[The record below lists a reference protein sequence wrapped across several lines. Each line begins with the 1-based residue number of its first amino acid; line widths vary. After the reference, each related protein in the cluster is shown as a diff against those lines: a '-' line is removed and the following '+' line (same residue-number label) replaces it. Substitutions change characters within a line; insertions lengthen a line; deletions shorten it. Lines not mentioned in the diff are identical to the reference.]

1 MTPDETRARLVDI
14 ALQIR
19 RAERRK
25 EHDLVAQLEAE
36 YTRRQEVYA
45 AMLDAADTAQGHLWD
60 GAA

>member
-25 EHDLVAQLEAE
+25 EHDLVAQLDAE
-36 YTRRQEVYA
+36 YESIQPTYA
-45 AMLDAADTAQGHLWD
+45 AMLDAMDIEQGRLED
-60 GAA
+60 AG

>member
-36 YTRRQEVYA
+36 YSALQPAYA
-45 AMLDAADTAQGHLWD
+45 AMLDAADIEQGRLED
-60 GAA
+60 VG